1 MNKPHMKQCSDGT
14 KEWCLHGKLHREGG
28 AAIEWVNGSKE
39 WYVHGKLHRED
50 APAIEYANGTKQWY
64 LHGELHREDGAAIE
78 YADGT
83 KSWYLHDASY
93 ANAEA
98 WARQVL
104 QLCKQPCD
112 DADVDAYLRL
122 VLSKYAEESL

>member
-1 MNKPHMKQCSDGT
+1 MNEPQMQQLPDGT
-14 KEWCLHGKLHREGG
+14 KK
-28 AAIEWVNGSKE
+28 
-39 WYVHGKLHRED
+39 
-50 APAIEYANGTKQWY
+50 WY
-64 LHGELHREDGAAIE
+64 LHGELHREDAPAVE
-78 YADGT
+78 YADGS
-83 KSWYLHDASY
+83 KEWYLHDASY